1 MKSKSGGTVQIPK
14 ETIELIKQRLPPLK
28 VAKLLGLE
36 SRNNMI
42 LCPYHEDTVPSMS
55 CGHDFI
61 FNCFACNARR
71 DVLGFYAEQRQCTF
85 PEAIEALASHAGID
99 IPAKPAG
106 KPKRRSGGPVIWSS
120 LEAARVH
127 FNAYPLH
134 FLDCEHTW
142 HNRDGSMNRQVFRM
156 RPKDPNDPRQRKLP
170 MPAYRVTDDRW
181 ISARPEGHP
190 QPLPYRWLEIG
201 VDEVILLLE
210 GETDVDAAMLHEF
223 SATTTGS
230 ATSWQ
235 AQYTEFFVN
244 RDVVVVPD
252 NDQSGRDYL
261 RAVIAALRPVCRSLR
276 SVKLEGPKKFDLR
289 DFFTAGGTRAQLQAM
304 IAEAPDLR
312 LSWSVPRAGWDAFE
326 RIPHFDADIM
336 LPESLRYHLEYVAA
350 DMQCPLDAVAA
361 ATIAAL
367 SSVIG
372 AKLGLKPK
380 QNSEW
385 VEWPNLWYLLVAPA
399 GDKKTAIIRAALR
412 MVHTL
417 DAELQDANREAA
429 GRRQADLFILGE
441 DRQQLES
448 TIRDVRRKG
457 GDMECLREQLA
468 SINAR
473 IGELEGVGDRCLIL
487 QDVTPERAKALLI
500 ANPNGLL
507 QFCDEFGGWWRTLDK
522 GTHSDAR
529 SMYLECWG
537 GGHIKVQR
545 VKGSI
550 SGWSILSFVSA
561 TQPDWLKSVV
571 KKVTGGTEEN
581 DGMLARF
588 GLMINHDR
596 SIDLFRWHDLPAN
609 PAAREIFELLFRTMW
624 ELKREDITGDPERK
638 LLRFSPEAQ
647 DFFAKWLVEHENR
660 HRDSKDNP
668 ALTSHLAKQSRLFCS
683 LALIFHLVLLFD
695 GEVIN
700 SKKYEVLS
708 EVSIHAVR
716 LAADWCRYI
725 ALHVR
730 KTYDP
735 KNGYWDP
742 SVRSFAALVRGGKIR
757 DGMSRSDVLAQRH
770 QHLKTAKELDRALS
784 ELSGL
789 HLVQELEDQPVDR
802 QRPRRLIRLNP
813 MPYSANVMEEQT
825 G

>member
-1 MKSKSGGTVQIPK
+1 VQIPK
-14 ETIELIKQRLPPLK
+14 ETIDAIKQRLPPLK
-28 VAKLLGLE
+28 VAQLLGLE
-36 SRNNMI
+36 VERNKI
-42 LCPYHEDTVPSMS
+42 LCPYHEDTEPSMS
-55 CGHDFI
+55 CKRDLTFH
-61 FNCFACNARR
+61 CFSCGARR
-71 DVLGFYAEQRQCTF
+71 DVVSFWAEQKQCTF
-85 PEAIEALASHAGID
+85 PDAIRSLASHAGID
-99 IPAKPAG
+99 LPSREAKKEG
-106 KPKRRSGGPVIWSS
+106 RKKGPHVWSS
-120 LEAARVH
+120 MEAARAH
-127 FNAYPLH
+127 FQAWRLH
-134 FLDCEHTW
+134 YLACEHTW
-142 HNRDGSMNRQVFRM
+142 HNRDGSVNKQVFRM
-156 RPKDPNDPRQRKLP
+156 RPRDSNNPKLRKLP
-170 MPAYRVTDDRW
+170 MPAYRVAEGRW
-181 ISARPEGHP
+181 TSEKPEGHP
-190 QPLPYRWLEIG
+190 LPLPYRWLEVPADGLI
-201 VDEVILLLE
+201 ILCE
-210 GETDVDAAMLHEF
+210 GETDVDAAIRHEL

-230 ATSWQ
+230 ATSW
-235 AQYTEFFVN
+235 AEDYTTFFAG

-252 NDQSGRDYL
+252 NDPSGQQYL
-261 RAVIAALRPVCRSLR
+261 RAVITALRPVARSLR
-276 SVKLEGPKKFDLR
+276 VVRLEGAKKFDLR
-289 DFFTAGGTRAQLQAM
+289 DFFEAGGTKARFEVLIAQ
-304 IAEAPDLR
+304 APDLR
-312 LSWSVPRAGWDAFE
+312 LCWEAPRCGWDAFE
-326 RIPHFDADIM
+326 RIPHFDATEM

-361 ATIAAL
+361 AAIAAL
-367 SSVIG
+367 SAVIG

-385 VEWPNLWYLLVAPA
+385 VEWPNVWYLLVAPA
-399 GDKKTAIIRAALR
+399 GDKKTAIIRCALR
-412 MVHTL
+412 VVYIL
-417 DAELQDANREAA
+417 DRELQDENLEAA

-441 DRQQLES
+441 DKQQLEM
-448 TIRDVRRKG
+448 TIRDVRRKN
-457 GDMECLREQLA
+457 GDINELREQLA
-468 SINAR
+468 SVNAR
-473 IGELEGVGDRCLIL
+473 MVELEGVGDRCLIL

-545 VKGSI
+545 VKGSL
-550 SGWSILSFVSA
+550 SGWSILSFVSS

-596 SIDLFRWHDLPAN
+596 SIDVFRWHDMPAN
-609 PAAREIFELLFRTMW
+609 PAAKEIFDMLFRAMW
-624 ELKREDITGDPERK
+624 ELKTKDITGDAEQK

-647 DFFAKWLVEHENR
+647 DFFARWLVDHENL

-695 GEVIN
+695 GEALYSEDYAN
-700 SKKYEVLS
+700 LS

-742 SVRSFAALVRGGKIR
+742 AVRSFAALVRSGKIR
-757 DGMSRSDVLAQRH
+757 DGMTRSDVLGQRN
-770 QHLKTAKELDRALS
+770 QHLKTAKDLDRAIS

-789 HLVQELEDQPVDR
+789 RLLQEIEEHSADR

-813 MPYSANVMEEQT
+813 LPYGGDVKEEQA